1 MKFSLEHYLQGEAL
15 TPFVAL
21 NFELGL
27 LDSHRKVHFIPLKC
41 KNFFKLYDLN
51 ILFCYIH
58 KIFMKHRIKVILFIV
73 YYLLD
78 FSWMY
83 LKLKGRKYARNVR
96 RFKLN

>member
-41 KNFFKLYDLN
+41 KNFFKLYNLN
-51 ILFCYIH
+51 IL
-58 KIFMKHRIKVILFIV
+58 ILLHAQNIYETSYKSNIV
-73 YYLLD
+73 YCIL
-78 FSWMY
+78 SVW
-83 LKLKGRKYARNVR
+83 
-96 RFKLN
+96 LNLEVSQIKR